1 MPNNNLI
8 SGLPVENLVSFKPK
22 KQQLKKVLCWS
33 DSVLSSSGFGTVSK
47 HVLKALYD
55 TGEYEIDQ
63 LAINHSA
70 TFYDNNEVPYCIV
83 PARLENPEDLFGKQM
98 FVNSLLRKEYDIV
111 LIINDTYVVEE
122 VSQHIPEVRKLK
134 KTHGKK
140 QFDLVYY
147 FPVDHPGEVT
157 HDSAMIDMA
166 DRAVAYNKFGADA
179 VESTGRHVTDIS
191 PHGVDARAFH
201 PIPQEER
208 KAFRKQTWHADDDT
222 FVLINV
228 NRNTLRK
235 DVAKTILAFS
245 EFKKLVPKSMLYLN
259 MRMIDGS
266 ANYMLDLIACI
277 KELNLDHKKD
287 VIFPTKFN
295 PMEGFPINVL
305 NQFYSSADAYIT
317 THLGEG
323 WGLTVV
329 EAMAAGCPVIA
340 PKNTSMPEILGDNR
354 GYLYE
359 CKEKIFIDSAGYRP
373 TGRLEDILEQM
384 KLCYDHWKSGSMAR
398 KSKIARSRRWAEE
411 HSWDIVT
418 KSWVQLF
425 SELKRH
431 KEDPLASQIA
441 VEVI

>member
-1 MPNNNLI
+1 MTNNNLV
-8 SGLPVENLVSFKPK
+8 SGLPAKNLVSYKPK
-22 KQQLKKVLCWS
+22 KEKKKLLCWS
-33 DSVLSSSGFGTVSK
+33 DSVLSSSGFGTVAK
-47 HVLKALYD
+47 HILKALYN

-63 LAINHSA
+63 LAINHVA
-70 TFYDNNEVPYCIV
+70 NFYDSEEAPYCIV
-83 PARLENPEDLFGKQM
+83 PARLDKPDDLFGKQM
-98 FVNSLLRKEYDIV
+98 FVNSLLKKEYDIV
-111 LIINDTYVVEE
+111 LIINDTFVVEE
-122 VSQHIPEVRKLK
+122 VARHMTEIRKLK
-134 KTHGKK
+134 KTYGKK

-157 HDSAMIDMA
+157 RDSLMIDVA
-166 DRAVAYNKFGADA
+166 DHAVAYDKFAADA
-179 VESTGRHVTDIS
+179 VEATGRTVTDII
-191 PHGVDARAFH
+191 PHGVDTKAFH
-201 PIPQEER
+201 PIPYEER
-208 KAFRKQTWHADDDT
+208 KAFRQKTWHVDDDT

-245 EFKKLVPKSMLYLN
+245 EFKKEVPKSMLYLN

-266 ANYMLDLIACI
+266 SNYMLDLTTCLN
-277 KELNLDHKKD
+277 ELGLDHKKD

-295 PMEGFPINVL
+295 PMQGFPVPVL

-340 PKNTSMPEILGDNR
+340 PSNTSMPEILGDNR

-359 CKEKIFIDSAGYRP
+359 CKEKTFVDGSGYRP
-373 TGRLEDILEQM
+373 LGRMEDILEQM
-384 KLCYDHWKSGSMAR
+384 RLCYQDWKDKSPAR
-398 KSKIARSRRWAEE
+398 RSKIARSRKWAEE
-411 HSWDIVT
+411 HSWEIVT

-431 KEDPLASQIA
+431 KEDPLAAQIA
-441 VEVI
+441 VEVL